1 MTNTDT
7 SRYVA
12 ADDDKDI
19 TIEMY
24 VGKIPTQ
31 KVHPGTIEY
40 LVISKDTFEMTN
52 ATYKAQNVLSGN
64 TYDDLWTWITFSPTQ
79 RKFDFH
85 ATQKE
90 LDNNVTGQVIVW
102 AYN

>member
-1 MTNTDT
+1 
-7 SRYVA
+7 
-12 ADDDKDI
+12 
-19 TIEMY
+19 
-24 VGKIPTQ
+24 
-31 KVHPGTIEY
+31 
-40 LVISKDTFEMTN
+40 MTN

-64 TYDDLWTWITFSPTQ
+64 TYGDLWTWITFSPTQ